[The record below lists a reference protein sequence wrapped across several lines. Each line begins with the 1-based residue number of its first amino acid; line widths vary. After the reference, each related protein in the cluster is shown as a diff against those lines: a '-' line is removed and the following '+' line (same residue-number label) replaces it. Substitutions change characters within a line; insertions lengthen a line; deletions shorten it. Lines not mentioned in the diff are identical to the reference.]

1 MAATTGFRGWG
12 AVCIWAWVGMAVLGW
27 TSPALAQDA
36 DVEPASGKTSA
47 TVPAAGDRSVPADST
62 TVASGGNLDDATTTA
77 TDEVALIPAPRPALP
92 PLSRLGVNLAKAVWF
107 ASADLP
113 PSASP
118 EQIRASATRTSP
130 TVQLRTTPGESG
142 VLFALLE
149 LESPPLTG
157 AVVTLGDVDGSD
169 ECWMNGTRVGGTS
182 GRGITDFGVSR
193 TYYVPRESMR
203 KGTNVL
209 ALRLTGEYGKG
220 EFGLRRE
227 PITFGFV
234 PAPPQ
239 RQAALQADA
248 PEALRGLAAITPDE
262 AARAI
267 EAADP
272 GVTETAALVR
282 RRAGFGRFG
291 WLMNDGLAAMS
302 EVSPT
307 RVVNREGPKF
317 EVALDRVETLAIA
330 SGEKEPGIDSYHKL
344 VRVKG
349 PCARR
354 PVEYTMLQHV
364 MYPGAVITLEKG
376 SPLQLRV
383 EFSGRVGSMQT
394 LSEAEVA
401 AVSPS
406 LAEAGVSV
414 FAFYDADE
422 RSVPALLA
430 VAGGAANVTLSEL
443 HIDVT
448 VSRGTDAKSPAKIY
462 IFHPTGLDRVDLSG
476 KPASFFALAA
486 AVVPGDD
493 PVQVVRRW
501 MRLGL
506 HEPVAVD
513 EYARVHA
520 SEEFVRVY
528 QVARYAAPAGVDLG
542 PAYMPLPPQ
551 ISFARSTYRYPVR
564 LPDATT
570 ATGVMSFSG
579 PMEAVDADAVSTAS
593 DLAVASYDLPIPPMS
608 ERGLISVPG
617 TDDLRALLNTCVE
630 GLTSSP
636 LGNGV
641 DLFYKGRTQAF
652 QAYSYLTT
660 DTRTRLLESTSAL
673 LPAAL
678 IQSSW
683 QETTEPLSGLPF
695 WWTYYIEGPY
705 FGRYD
710 QDWGNGLSLVG
721 LYTAVKYTGQWEVVL
736 EHWDAV
742 ERMAS
747 WFEAT
752 DDWEWM
758 RASNAVHG
766 HGTGAGDCASATY
779 AAALAYARLARHA
792 GRTDDAYYGTWQAA
806 RAAVFLLNRF
816 AYNPHAQEQD
826 FKQGESLVLGFHEG
840 RGFLEGELDG
850 YPWNVTSLISGN
862 GVQPENFDLYV
873 KYAPNLLRE
882 YERTFEKAYP
892 KWADGTFKYGRP
904 TIYRDNSGYIT
915 LPHIYLR
922 ARLKTDG
929 AEALDKLLTSA
940 RKNEHLWWLA
950 PPVVGEV
957 MNLRYDGL
965 VTDWGR
971 CGFLGAEVMR
981 DTAESRRRR
990 IEAHFDN
997 RFAPDTVEFQ
1007 LPRRAGQVQIN
1018 DGPVPLTDLKYEN
1031 GRLQLRLR
1039 RPGLNKVVLVY

>member
-1 MAATTGFRGWG
+1 M
-12 AVCIWAWVGMAVLGW
+12 VVLGCA
-27 TSPALAQDA
+27 SSVPAQDA
-36 DVEPASGKTSA
+36 DVEAGAAGTSITAKATGETSA
-47 TVPAAGDRSVPADST
+47 PADST
-62 TVASGGNLDDATTTA
+62 TVGSGENADDATTSPQGEA
-77 TDEVALIPAPRPALP
+77 TLTPAPRPALA

-118 EQIRASATRTSP
+118 QQIRASATRTSP
-130 TVQLRTTPGESG
+130 TVQLRTAPGESG

-149 LESPPLTG
+149 LETPPLTG

-169 ECWMNGTRVGGTS
+169 ECWMNGTLVGKTS

-193 TYYVPRESMR
+193 TYYVPREAMH

-239 RQAALQADA
+239 RQAAVQAEA
-248 PEALRGLAAITPDE
+248 PEGLRGLAAISPEE
-262 AARAI
+262 ATAAI

-291 WLMNDGLAAMS
+291 WLMNDGLAAVS

-307 RVVNREGPKF
+307 RISNREGPQF
-317 EVALDRVETLAIA
+317 EVALDRVESLAIA

-344 VRVKG
+344 VRVTG

-354 PVEYTMLQHV
+354 PVVYTMLQHV

-383 EFSGRVGSMQT
+383 EFSGRAGSMQT
-394 LSEAEVA
+394 LSEEEMA

-406 LAEAGVSV
+406 LAEAGLSV

-448 VSRGTDAKSPAKIY
+448 VSRADNAKSPAKIY
-462 IFHPTGLDRVDLSG
+462 IFHPTGLDRVDLSS
-476 KPASFFALAA
+476 KPASFFALAS
-486 AVVPGDD
+486 AVAPGQE
-493 PVQVVRRW
+493 PAQVVQRW
-501 MRLGL
+501 LRLGL
-506 HEPVAVD
+506 HEPTAVD

-520 SEEFVRVY
+520 SENFVRVY
-528 QVARYAAPAGVDLG
+528 QVGRYAAPVGVDLG
-542 PAYMPLPPQ
+542 PGLMPLPPQ
-551 ISFARSTYRYPVR
+551 VTFAKRTYRYPARV
-564 LPDATT
+564 PENTT
-570 ATGVMSFSG
+570 ATGVMTFSG
-579 PMEAVDADAVSTAS
+579 PMEAVDADAVSTAT
-593 DLAVASYDLPIPPMS
+593 DLTVASYDLPIPPTG

-617 TDDLRALLNTCVE
+617 NDNLRNLLNASVD

-636 LGNGV
+636 SGNGV
-641 DLFYKGRTQAF
+641 DVFYKGRTQAF

-660 DTRTRLLESTSAL
+660 DTRTLLLESTAAL
-673 LPAAL
+673 LPSAL
-678 IQSSW
+678 TETSW
-683 QETTEPLSGLPF
+683 HQTTEPLSGLPF

-710 QDWGNGLSLVG
+710 QDWGNGLALVG
-721 LYTAVKYTGQWEVVL
+721 LYTAIKYTGKWEVVL

-742 ERMAS
+742 ERMAL
-747 WFEAT
+747 WFEVT

-792 GRTDDAYYGTWQAA
+792 GRTDDAHYGTWQAA

-840 RGFLEGELDG
+840 RGFLVGELDG

-862 GVQPENFDLYV
+862 GVQPENFDLYL

-922 ARLKTDG
+922 ARLKTEG
-929 AEALDKLLTSA
+929 SEALEKLLNSA
-940 RKNEHLWWLA
+940 RQNKHLWWPA

-981 DTAESRRRR
+981 DSEEGRRRR
-990 IEAHFDN
+990 IEARFDN

-1007 LPRRAGQVQIN
+1007 LPRRASQVQIN
-1018 DGPVPLTDLKYEN
+1018 DGPVPLTDLKYED
-1031 GRLQLRLR
+1031 GQLQLRLR
-1039 RPGLNKVVLVY
+1039 RPGVNKVVLVY